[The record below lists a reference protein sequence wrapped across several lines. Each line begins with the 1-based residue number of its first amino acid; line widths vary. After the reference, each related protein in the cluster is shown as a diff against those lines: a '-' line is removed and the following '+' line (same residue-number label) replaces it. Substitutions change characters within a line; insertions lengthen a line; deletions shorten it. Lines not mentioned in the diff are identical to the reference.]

1 MLRDPR
7 AHEAGAS
14 LSSPR
19 RLADTFR
26 ARADSFIGAQD
37 IANHQLR
44 SLRPYLVQ
52 TAVDFERRVYQ
63 DFAARRIRTWL
74 HSSAAGVD
82 EKDAPRALGNGEL
95 VEQALTQGLLDLVFP
110 ADGAAS
116 ASSAAS
122 LPETLQLD
130 SYRIQAF
137 HSDAVDLSVV
147 HLLTMLCGQLAY
159 PARPTPAD
167 LDSLR
172 QELWCLMASSA
183 RSPSALAGPA
193 ASIQGIPQGPPGLG
207 TAKLESPRWRAGM
220 QDVLLQ
226 VARRATELRQRAT
239 SSTAT
244 PSGASSTVPDAE
256 TLALVA
262 SYFDSNVRAS
272 SKLFQLLQRRLR
284 ETLHAV
290 VDEELAKEAAHGPMS
305 FTAWWAPQVEPGPM
319 ATGGARTSG
328 ALADFAGSARAS
340 SGGGARPTAS
350 MMASAAPVRGVKRS
364 HLEGDDACDSASS
377 SCTGGTDRRQRHRRL
392 SPSSIVDAG
401 AQLSPVDLALQRNG
415 LVALSTE
422 VKLLGMRI
430 ARVATFN
437 LAVYRPLYSAWLSI
451 PPPSS
456 SSSSH
461 A

>member
-1 MLRDPR
+1 MLD
-7 AHEAGAS
+7 
-14 LSSPR
+14 
-19 RLADTFR
+19 
-26 ARADSFIGAQD
+26 AQD

-63 DFAARRIRTWL
+63 DFAARRRGPGAFDRIRTWL

-116 ASSAAS
+116 ASSATA

-130 SYRIQAF
+130 SYRTQAF

-226 VARRATELRQRAT
+226 VARRATELRQRA
-239 SSTAT
+239 SSSSAT
-244 PSGASSTVPDAE
+244 TSGASSTVPDAE

-305 FTAWWAPQVEPGPM
+305 FTGWWAPQVEPGPM

-364 HLEGDDACDSASS
+364 HVEGDDACDSTSS
-377 SCTGGTDRRQRHRRL
+377 SGGTHRRQRHRC
-392 SPSSIVDAG
+392 SSSSSSIEAG

-456 SSSSH
+456 SSSSQ